1 MQEPA
6 GHGIVRPAC
15 HQNTPAPSGALAA
28 MDTPLLLLGAG
39 QLALTFAMGYIIHLM
54 RRDSK
59 RSSLVALVTVLN
71 ELREKNGKAL
81 AAFFTLMSSEDF
93 KHGDEQLRAG
103 LIDSAS
109 RLRAIQATVT
119 EALLEALR
127 RCDAEWRL
135 AGRLHAAFR
144 SQITA
149 AADKDWEKLLTQTP
163 AVARS

>member
-1 MQEPA
+1 
-6 GHGIVRPAC
+6 
-15 HQNTPAPSGALAA
+15 
-28 MDTPLLLLGAG
+28 MDTSLLLLGAG
-39 QLALTFAMGYIIHLM
+39 QLALTFAIGYIIHLM

-103 LIDSAS
+103 LIDSAN
-109 RLRAIQATVT
+109 RLRAIEATVT

-127 RCDAEWRL
+127 KCDAEWHL

-144 SQITA
+144 SQIASTN
-149 AADKDWEKLLTQTP
+149 DKDWERLLAHIP
-163 AVARS
+163 AAART